1 MGLTWKTVE
10 QVYKETPSI
19 KAADAIH
26 EMFPGPVGL
35 WCVYYVVVSWA
46 HMIDRCV
53 VLTHGPSGCLTA
65 ARTFLS
71 QHYQEH
77 FGNPFTHCFS
87 DVITADTIILG
98 GEESLTEA
106 ILQVDNDLKP
116 KLILI
121 INTCATDMIMDDI
134 KGIARKL
141 QPKVK
146 AKLHPIEGAGYK
158 SCMLDNRITAIKP
171 FAELW
176 EPPKEIKKGYVN
188 LLGNYK
194 EAHGGPGHK
203 NKFEDILY
211 PADSDELQRI
221 VEGMGL
227 KVHRVLMG
235 ALDYDELVTTPEAE
249 INAQVC
255 CSWGYPLS
263 WEMEKMFGTPW
274 TKHNRPIGI
283 EATKR
288 WMDELAGAVGVKQQ
302 SDKFFNEEYKKI
314 KDVSDACK
322 KICKGKVAI
331 IEAIRNALFANTRP
345 MALARFAIEMG
356 MTPYII
362 NMHPL
367 NLTGEYYATDY
378 FIEDGYGDVK
388 MIYDPYPWAKP
399 FNVDVVIDD
408 LGVSPAEAIYF
419 PMDVFRHCKA
429 PENDPSVVARFDGE
443 QPFRR
448 VRQAARGDGFTG
460 AFATMRDIIAGVKGA
475 TRKKKKPTLMGRVYG
490 KGFDFEIAG
499 SDESE
504 VKGHDEIKQG
514 ICLKGIR

>member
-194 EAHGGPGHK
+194 EVHGGPGHK

-211 PADSDELQRI
+211 PADS
-221 VEGMGL
+221 
-227 KVHRVLMG
+227 
-235 ALDYDELVTTPEAE
+235 
-249 INAQVC
+249 N
-255 CSWGYPLS
+255 
-263 WEMEKMFGTPW
+263 
-274 TKHNRPIGI
+274 
-283 EATKR
+283 
-288 WMDELAGAVGVKQQ
+288 
-302 SDKFFNEEYKKI
+302 
-314 KDVSDACK
+314 
-322 KICKGKVAI
+322 
-331 IEAIRNALFANTRP
+331 
-345 MALARFAIEMG
+345 
-356 MTPYII
+356 
-362 NMHPL
+362 
-367 NLTGEYYATDY
+367 
-378 FIEDGYGDVK
+378 
-388 MIYDPYPWAKP
+388 
-399 FNVDVVIDD
+399 
-408 LGVSPAEAIYF
+408 
-419 PMDVFRHCKA
+419 
-429 PENDPSVVARFDGE
+429 
-443 QPFRR
+443 
-448 VRQAARGDGFTG
+448 
-460 AFATMRDIIAGVKGA
+460 
-475 TRKKKKPTLMGRVYG
+475 
-490 KGFDFEIAG
+490 
-499 SDESE
+499 
-504 VKGHDEIKQG
+504 
-514 ICLKGIR
+514 